1 MQTPL
6 APAPEVEIPEEAVP
20 LAPAPGPA
28 PEEELDLAEEAV
40 PLGNLPQTGGSV
52 RDNALRASLA
62 LAALS
67 AAGLCAA
74 LLLGREKRA

>member
-6 APAPEVEIPEEAVP
+6 ASAPEGEIPEEAVP

-28 PEEELDLAEEAV
+28 PEGELDLAEEAV
-40 PLGNLPQTGGSV
+40 PLGHLPQTGGSV